1 LWPDF
6 DEDSLDIAI
15 KDFLSRDRRYGER
28 NGER

>member
-6 DEDSLDIAI
+6 DEGALDIAI
-15 KDFLSRDRRYGER
+15 NDFHSRERRYGER